1 MRGEMRVRTYAM
13 KTGMRAAIRIMTC
26 LCLIL
31 SGLTTANARF
41 ISPDDWDPTL
51 PGVGTNRYA
60 YSHNDPINRGDP
72 NGHNSGN
79 TIDSDD
85 DDDGVPDEWDKYPDA
100 DDKAIKELRVTIGVP
115 GNPKGLGGPGSVKS
129 LREEKKVPNPGGK
142 HGDATT
148 KARTE
153 ALRQEIRSR
162 GNTSRVEVREII
174 VGGHKTSRYV
184 DVVEYNR
191 QGQVVA
197 RHQIGL
203 TNKDG
208 TPVAREKKA
217 ISDIEKTGGPKVTFH
232 NKLNASSGSNSSNS
246 SSGSSSA
253 TSKAGGTGTG
263 GGGFWGWVGEKTGW
277 W

>member
-1 MRGEMRVRTYAM
+1 MKGKMSVGTYAM
-13 KTGMRAAIRIMTC
+13 KTGMRATTRNMIC

-31 SGLTTANARF
+31 SGLATANARF
-41 ISPDDWDPTL
+41 VSPDDWDPTL

-60 YSHNDPINRGDP
+60 YSHNDPINRSDP

-100 DDKAIKELRVTIGVP
+100 DDKAIKEMRATIGVP

-129 LREEKKVPNPGGK
+129 LGEEKKVPNPGGK
-142 HGDATT
+142 LGDATT

-162 GNTSRVEVREII
+162 GNISRVEVREII

-217 ISDIEKTGGPKVTFH
+217 ISDIQKTAGPKVTFH
-232 NKLNASSGSNSSNS
+232 QRKFGI
-246 SSGSSSA
+246 
-253 TSKAGGTGTG
+253 
-263 GGGFWGWVGEKTGW
+263 E
-277 W
+277 